1 MPAVISKY
9 LEDTAVKYNINKQN
23 CSKALVAAAVLMYG
37 CKISYPLVQNLYN
50 RTNKI
55 SYSKFRCSP
64 NESSQSG
71 QSDSEDEKL
80 PPTNNNLVVPNGNV
94 KNGEYVDNKRKLKA
108 RHNTPGF
115 NKEFVIQL
123 YKLIRLMIPGVYT
136 REVGLLLLHTLA
148 LITRTFMSIYVATME
163 GRMVKFIVKKDVKS
177 FSFMLLK
184 WLGVALPATF
194 LNSTI
199 RYLENK
205 LALAF
210 RSRLV
215 NHSYALYFKD
225 QTYYRVSNLDGRIEN
240 ADHRLT
246 EDISAFTTS
255 VAHLYSHLTK
265 PLFDCA
271 LIGFALMRSSREMG
285 AAVVPGPLLA
295 FVVVSL
301 TGQVLRVLSPKFGAL
316 VAVDA
321 ERNANLRNIHA
332 RVITNAEEIAFY
344 GGHKVEMG
352 NLRSAYNSLVRHKNR
367 ILVQRLWYVVLEQF
381 LMKYVWSGTGMIM
394 ISLPIVMSSR
404 DHSLSSEDESCNVS
418 ERTQYLTTARNLL
431 VSGADAVER
440 LMSSYKEI
448 VELAGYTSRVSQM
461 LEVFDQVS
469 HGQYRKTTV
478 ATKSLIRSQSL
489 QYINGQ
495 LLVKGEV
502 IDSPDGSIELREVP
516 IVTPNGDVVVPS
528 LSLRVTPGS
537 HLLIT
542 GPNGCGKSSLFRVI
556 SGLWPVYAGKLIRP
570 RNCSMFYVPQR
581 PYMTLGS
588 LREQV
593 IYPET
598 LAEWSNKGVSDAM
611 LEACLEKVSLAHL
624 VVREGGWDAVADWK
638 DVLSGGEK
646 QRMALARLFYHKP
659 AFALLDECTSAVS
672 IDVECSIY
680 QMAKDLGITLLTITH
695 RPSLWKFHSQILQFD
710 GDGKW
715 SLSTLTQ
722 QEKDTGVL
730 REIRKTESS

>member
-9 LEDTAVKYNINKQN
+9 LEETAVKYNINKQN

-55 SYSKFRCSP
+55 NYTKFRCSP

-80 PPTNNNLVVPNGNV
+80 PPTNNNLAVPNGNV
-94 KNGEYVDNKRKLKA
+94 KNGEYVDNKRKPKVRPIA
-108 RHNTPGF
+108 PGF
-115 NKEFVIQL
+115 NKEFIIQL

-136 REVGLLLLHTLA
+136 REVGLLILHTLA
-148 LITRTFMSIYVATME
+148 LVTRTFMSIYVATME

-210 RSRLV
+210 RTRLV
-215 NHSYALYFKD
+215 NHSYSLYFKD

-321 ERNANLRNIHA
+321 ERSANLRNIHA

-352 NLRSAYNSLVRHKNR
+352 NLRSSYNSLVRHKNR

-404 DHSLSSEDESCNVS
+404 ELSSSSTDESSNVS

-461 LEVFDQVS
+461 LDVFDQVS
-469 HGQYRKTTV
+469 RGQYRKTTV
-478 ATKSLIRSQSL
+478 AAKSLLRSSSL

-502 IDSPDGSIELREVP
+502 CDSPDGSIELREVP

-528 LSLRVTPGS
+528 LSLKVTPGS

-570 RNCSMFYVPQR
+570 MNCTMFYVPQR

-593 IYPET
+593 IYPES
-598 LAEWSNKGVSDAM
+598 LSEWSNKGVSDAM

-672 IDVECSIY
+672 IDVECNIY

-695 RPSLWKFHSQILQFD
+695 RPSLWKFHSQILKFD

-715 SLSTLTQ
+715 SLSTLTE
-722 QEKDTGVL
+722 QEKDSGVL
-730 REIRKTESS
+730 REGLVNS